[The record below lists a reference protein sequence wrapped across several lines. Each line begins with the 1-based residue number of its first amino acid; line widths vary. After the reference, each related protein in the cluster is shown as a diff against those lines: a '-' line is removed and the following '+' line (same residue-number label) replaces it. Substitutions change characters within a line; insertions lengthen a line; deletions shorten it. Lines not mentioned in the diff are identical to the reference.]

1 MQEREAMSTRV
12 TRRRILKQAF
22 LAGLAGLTVPKV
34 IPSGVIAWA
43 GSPGANDRIVL
54 GAIGV
59 RRMGGALV
67 RRAFA
72 RFENVRIAAVADVD
86 LRLAEA
92 IAEPLDRDATLIGDR
107 YIPAQPGDLSSV
119 EPYQDYRKLLDRKD
133 IDAVIVATP
142 EHWHALPSIQ
152 AAQAGKD
159 VYCEKPISLT
169 VQEGRLMVQA
179 MRQYQRVFQ
188 TGTQRRSQLE
198 WYAACLLARNG
209 CLGKLLRVTAGNYSS
224 PYNPAALPGQD
235 IPEKMD
241 WDMWCGPAEPLPYHE
256 SLITGAG
263 GPTWRSYRAFAGGD
277 VTNSGSHWFD
287 LVQWGVGA
295 DDSGPV
301 EVWTEGEPFDSQ
313 TGRGP
318 LLFMRYANDVILECN
333 ADAVPKFIGE
343 KGTLTVRDNQLIADP
358 PELADTPED
367 DLPVSLYRSENP
379 YLNWLECIKTRRL
392 AAADVEIG
400 HRSATVCHLGNIARW
415 VSEITGQT
423 GQRLQ
428 WDPQAERFTNSDLA
442 NQFLQRPSRAPYQ
455 LPQQV

>member
-1 MQEREAMSTRV
+1 MSTRM
-12 TRRRILKQAF
+12 TRRLVLKRAF
-22 LAGLAGLTVPKV
+22 AASVAGFAVPNV
-34 IPSGVIAWA
+34 IPSGVLARA
-43 GSPGANDRIVL
+43 GSPGASDRIVL

-72 RFENVRIAAVADVD
+72 RFDGVRIAAVADVD

-92 IAEPLDRDATLIGDR
+92 IAQPLDRDQTLIGDR
-107 YIPAQPGDLSSV
+107 YIPPQAGDLSKV
-119 EPYQDYRKLLDRKD
+119 DAYQDYRKLLDRKD

-169 VQEGRLMVQA
+169 VHEGRLMVQA
-179 MRQYQRVFQ
+179 MRKYQRVFQ

-198 WYAACLLARNG
+198 WYAACMLVRNG

-224 PYNPAALPGQD
+224 PWDPPSLPAQE

-241 WDMWCGPAEPLPYHE
+241 WDTWCGPAEPRPYHE
-256 SLITGAG
+256 SLITGSG
-263 GPTWRSYRAFAGGD
+263 GPTWRSYRAFAGGEM
-277 VTNSGSHWFD
+277 TNSGSHWLD

-301 EVWTEGEPFDSQ
+301 EVWTEGDPYDSQ

-318 LLFMRYANDVILECN
+318 RLFMRYANQVVLECN
-333 ADAVPKFIGE
+333 AGAVPQFIGE
-343 KGTLTVRDNQLIADP
+343 KGTLTVHDGQVVADP
-358 PELADTPED
+358 PELADVPLE
-367 DLPVSLYRSENP
+367 DLPVQLYRSENP
-379 YLNWLECIKTRRL
+379 YQNWLDCIRDRRP

-400 HRSATVCHLGNIARW
+400 HRSASVCHLGNIARW
-415 VSEITGQT
+415 VTERTGET
-423 GQRLQ
+423 GQRLN
-428 WDPQAERFTNSDLA
+428 WDPQAERFTNSGLA
-442 NQFLQRPSRAPYQ
+442 NEYLRRPSRSPYQ
-455 LPQQV
+455 LPEEV